1 MISGA
6 SEKELIIAN
15 ARAEL
20 LLELQ
25 PQIDKLKDKLMN
37 YFDIGKDCYFYVLTR
52 DKSAFQYGTMS
63 FDDFKEFDEEQINDI
78 VDFLL
83 KEVE

>member
-6 SEKELIIAN
+6 SEEELIVAN

-25 PQIDKLKDKLMN
+25 PQIDKLKEIEK
-37 YFDIGKDCYFYVLTR
+37 R
-52 DKSAFQYGTMS
+52 
-63 FDDFKEFDEEQINDI
+63 
-78 VDFLL
+78 
-83 KEVE
+83 

>member
-6 SEKELIIAN
+6 SEEELIVAN

-37 YFDIGKDCYFYVLTR
+37 YFDIDKDCYFYVLTR